1 MNSDEI
7 AVGYIRV
14 SSINQVENGGGLAIQ
29 RKKITNFCREKGY
42 NLERFYEERGISGS
56 IKERPALLRLLKD
69 CESGLIKRVVVFRQD
84 RLARELTVSLWLE
97 TQFKKYDV
105 AVSSVLD
112 PELDMNDP
120 LQLAFKRLIDVF
132 AELEK
137 TLIVTRLRE
146 GRVDKAENGRR
157 AVGAIAFGYYKEK
170 DGLVVNL
177 EESEWV
183 KKIFR
188 NAAKGKKY
196 SEIVAMLKK
205 NGVVTRRKKP
215 FSIETVKYV
224 LRNSFYYGESTYG
237 DIKSRGEHRP
247 IISKRLF
254 VRVQKV
260 KRKEVLLP
268 ARVS

>member
-1 MNSDEI
+1 MKSDEI
-7 AVGYIRV
+7 TVGYLRV

-29 RKKITNFCREKGY
+29 KKKITKFCSEKGY

-112 PELDMNDP
+112 PEFDTNDP

-146 GRVDKAENGRR
+146 GRIDKAENGHR
-157 AVGAIAFGYYKEK
+157 AVGAIAFGYNKEK
-170 DGLVVNL
+170 DGLVVNP
-177 EESEWV
+177 EEAEWV

-188 NAAKGKKY
+188 QAAKGKKY
-196 SEIVAMLKK
+196 SEIAAALNK
-205 NGVVTRRKKP
+205 NGIVTRRKKL

-224 LRNSFYYGESTYG
+224 LRNSFYCGESTYG
-237 DIKSRGEHRP
+237 DIKSRGEHEA
-247 IISKRLF
+247 IIGRRLF
-254 VRVQKV
+254 MRVQ
-260 KRKEVLLP
+260 RKMVVP
-268 ARVS
+268 VAVVADTA